1 MKLPAVLVLLSTA
14 LAQALQSPWL
24 APRGDGDA
32 QTDAIALAKAG
43 DEEFWSKNAKAQ
55 GRRLCMVFPN
65 FRGEDDAPVI
75 MNALNRQ
82 CRKDSL
88 VVFPGSTYNIQSNM
102 TTTGMENVSVH
113 QFGRFVWS
121 TNIDYW
127 LSVSMPVGFQNQST
141 VWYFGGDRITWDGHG
156 VGTLDGNGQ
165 VWYDWAKS
173 QGNLPH
179 RPMMINWRKMS
190 NSVVR
195 GMRFVQSQMWTMAVT
210 YSKNIEFTDIY
221 VNNTSSSKWSTLN
234 TDGVDTIYSDN
245 ITFRRWDIT
254 SGDDAIALK
263 GNSSNIFV
271 YDTVIHGGQGLAIG
285 SMGQYKDKFEYVSNF
300 YARNL
305 TMYDTAHA
313 IYLKTWGGVSRGYPP
328 NGGGGGLGDAYNIT
342 IEDIKLE
349 GCRQQP
355 LFAWQCENY
364 EGHLGE
370 DCQTSKFK
378 MRDFTA
384 KDVSGWT
391 NRDVAHAGWFQCSV
405 KAGGCDNFTVEN
417 YRVSRG
423 KGGKPQTAWHCENVH
438 GSRGFTCTN

>member
-1 MKLPAVLVLLSTA
+1 MKVCTVLVLLSAA
-14 LAQALQSPWL
+14 LAQAIQSPSL
-24 APRGDGDA
+24 TPRGEGDA
-32 QTDAIALAKAG
+32 QTSAIALAKAG
-43 DEEFWSKNAKAQ
+43 DEAFWSKQAKAE
-55 GRRLCMVFPN
+55 GRRLCVVFPN
-65 FRGEDDAPVI
+65 IQGEDDAPAI
-75 MNALNRQ
+75 MNALNWQ
-82 CRKDSL
+82 CHKDSL
-88 VVFPGSTYNIQSNM
+88 VVFPGQTYNIQSNM
-102 TTTGMENVSVH
+102 TTTGMENVAIH

-121 TNIDYW
+121 TNIEYW

-156 VGTLDGNGQ
+156 VGALDGNGQ

-173 QGNLPH
+173 QGNLPR

-221 VNNTSSSKWSTLN
+221 VNNTSASKWSTLN

-285 SMGQYKDKFEYVSNF
+285 SMGQYKDKYEYVSNF

-305 TMYDTAHA
+305 TLYNTAHA

-349 GCRQQP
+349 DCRQYP

-384 KDVSGWT
+384 KGVSGWT
-391 NRDVAHAGWFQCSV
+391 NSDVAHAGWFQCSA
-405 KAGGCDNFTVEN
+405 KAGGCDNFTVED
-417 YRVSRG
+417 YHVSRG
-423 KGGKPQTAWHCENVH
+423 KGGKPQTAWHCENVN
-438 GSRGFTCTN
+438 GRRGFTCTN